1 MKWFLDLATRAK
13 LLIGFGLMGVFL
25 GAVIL
30 TAYTGIIAIQTSQRD
45 IYHRDFS
52 NTLDVM
58 KLRFEEI
65 RMRASLMGQL
75 MVSHRIDQKAWRQGI
90 HRQDKNVRIAEN
102 AIMRR
107 LISRNRDDAS
117 MSKELGDLKAI
128 QRAFSRTRDERIIP
142 LIYAGKI
149 AQAKA
154 LVLGVQRDRFVKMSA
169 IVDKLTRGAV
179 ATAQV
184 AITRSEQ
191 QAHQA
196 VRLFVVVG
204 LVAMLLGVI
213 MALSLGRII
222 ALPLKMISGVAER
235 VAAGDLTHTVHP
247 GERMD
252 EIGVLTKT
260 FHRMVEGLREMNRE
274 MQEGTMV
281 LASSASEIL
290 AATTQVASGA
300 AETATS
306 VSETGTT
313 VEEVKQTAQLSNHK
327 AKQVSESAQRAAQV
341 AQSGRKVMD
350 ELGEGMSR
358 IREQMESVA
367 ESIVQLSEQSQTIGE
382 ITTTVSD
389 LAEQSN
395 LLAVNASIE
404 AAKAGEHGAGFT
416 VVAQEIRSLAEQSK
430 QATAQVRVILSD
442 IQKATGAAVMA
453 TEQGSKA
460 VEAGVKQSVVAG
472 ESLRALA
479 DSIAEAAQAATQI
492 AASSQQQL
500 VGMDQVV
507 LAMDNI
513 KQASTQNMLSTKQA
527 ETSAHSLN
535 ELGQKLK
542 QLIERYKI

>member
-1 MKWFLDLATRAK
+1 MKRLIGIRIWVALFSI
-13 LLIGFGLMGVFL
+13 LLILFILAGISYKNTRSRDSTDQWVTHTYMVIANLWQVRFELQDAAAGESNYLITGAPSALDPYRKSLAKIGGSIRRLAQLTQDNIEEQGRIGRVKGLVSQQLKAYKKAINIRQSKGFGPARLVAL
-25 GAVIL
+25 A
-30 TAYTGIIAIQTSQRD
+30 SQRQD
-45 IYHRDFS
+45 TMAAIRKI
-52 NTLDVM
+52 LDRMEHTERV
-58 KLRFEEI
+58 LLEE
-65 RMRASLMGQL
+65 REVQASA
-75 MVSHRIDQKAWRQGI
+75 S
-90 HRQDKNVRIAEN
+90 
-102 AIMRR
+102 
-107 LISRNRDDAS
+107 SRHTILAMTVGSLLAS
-117 MSKELGDLKAI
+117 V
-128 QRAFSRTRDERIIP
+128 
-142 LIYAGKI
+142 
-149 AQAKA
+149 
-154 LVLGVQRDRFVKMSA
+154 LVLGAGFFLTLSVFQILKRF
-169 IVDKLTRGAV
+169 
-179 ATAQV
+179 
-184 AITRSEQ
+184 
-191 QAHQA
+191 
-196 VRLFVVVG
+196 
-204 LVAMLLGVI
+204 
-213 MALSLGRII
+213 
-222 ALPLKMISGVAER
+222 
-235 VAAGDLTHTVHP
+235 GDDI
-247 GERMD
+247 R
-252 EIGVLTKT
+252 
-260 FHRMVEGLREMNRE
+260 
-274 MQEGTMV
+274 EGTAV

-313 VEEVKQTAQLSNHK
+313 VEEVKQTAQLSSHK
-327 AKQVSESAQRAAQV
+327 ARQVSESAQRAAQV
-341 AQSGRKVMD
+341 AQGGRKVMD
-350 ELGEGMSR
+350 DMGEGMNR
-358 IREQMESVA
+358 IRAQMESVA

-382 ITTTVSD
+382 ITTTVND

-460 VEAGVKQSVVAG
+460 VEAGVTQSIAAG

-500 VGMDQVV
+500 VGMDQVA

-513 KQASTQNMLSTKQA
+513 KQASTQNMISTKQA
-527 ETSAHSLN
+527 EISAHTLN